1 MDELLTLGG
10 RRFFN
15 FFFLCENNMLKIM
28 ESEPNSHTPANISFV
43 LQR

>member
-1 MDELLTLGG
+1 MDEFLTLGG

-28 ESEPNSHTPANISFV
+28 ENEPNSHPPANISFV

>member
-1 MDELLTLGG
+1 MDEFLTLGG

-28 ESEPNSHTPANISFV
+28 ENEPNSHPPAIISFV